1 MTWRDVAVVGVRGGV
16 GELEVGRGRLAGDLV
31 ANRPRVI
38 GRGARGSG
46 GDLGER
52 EVDAALAA
60 DELEVGGAV
69 GAAAKGGGAGAG
81 AAEGSGGCAAV
92 AA

>member
-16 GELEVGRGRLAGDLV
+16 GELEVGRRRLAGDLV
-31 ANRPRVI
+31 ANRPRAV

-60 DELEVGGAV
+60 DELELGGAV
-69 GAAAKGGGAGAG
+69 GAAAGG
-81 AAEGSGGCAAV
+81 AAV
-92 AA
+92 AAEDGGGGGWAAVAA